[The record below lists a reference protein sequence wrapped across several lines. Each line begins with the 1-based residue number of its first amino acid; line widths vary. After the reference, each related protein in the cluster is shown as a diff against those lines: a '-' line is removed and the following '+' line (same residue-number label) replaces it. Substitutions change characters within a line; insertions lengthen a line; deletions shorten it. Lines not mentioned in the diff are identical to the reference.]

1 MSEIVEIFS
10 SIIDEMPDW
19 ALDAMER
26 GQLFHECFK
35 KLNELENRVRYL
47 ENKLEKRNDH
57 KS

>member
-10 SIIDEMPDW
+10 SIIDEMSDW

-26 GQLFHECFK
+26 GQLFYECFK

-47 ENKLEKRNDH
+47 ENKLEKQNDH

>member
-10 SIIDEMPDW
+10 SIIGEIPDW

-35 KLNELENRVRYL
+35 KIDELENRVRYL
-47 ENKLEKRNDH
+47 ENELEKQNDH